1 MGPDL
6 STVVA
11 FFNLAPLR
19 ISPKRASLP
28 FGIDRGGGG
37 GDQGPVGEAEVV
49 GVGQPW
55 LSREEVVLEDVDVED
70 NGDS

>member
-1 MGPDL
+1 M
-6 STVVA
+6 
-11 FFNLAPLR
+11 
-19 ISPKRASLP
+19 
-28 FGIDRGGGG
+28 
-37 GDQGPVGEAEVV
+37 GEAEVV